1 MKRPISASEKLEE
14 ATAQNIVHS
23 VKSMSRY
30 VPVGTCL
37 TQALTTQALLAQI
50 GHPTDLKI
58 GVAKSIEG
66 KLEAHAWLESRG
78 EIVIGKLKDLS
89 RFTILSSLKKAI
101 L

>member
-14 ATAQNIVHS
+14 AAAQNIVHS

-30 VPVGTCL
+30 VPVATCL
-37 TQALTTQALLAQI
+37 TQALTTQILLAQI
-50 GHPTDLKI
+50 GHSTDLKI